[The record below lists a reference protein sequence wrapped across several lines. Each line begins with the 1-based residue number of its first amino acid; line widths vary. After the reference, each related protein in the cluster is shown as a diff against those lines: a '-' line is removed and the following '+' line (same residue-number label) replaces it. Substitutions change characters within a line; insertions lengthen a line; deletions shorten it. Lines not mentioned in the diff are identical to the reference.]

1 MPTFQKIPLS
11 FRFRRVSICIGRII
25 IASCASSALHRRLR
39 CRPFSKL
46 ASVVSCRFSSLS
58 VLSPTALARARG
70 IVRNPVFKV
79 CVKLSLIG
87 LRFDVRSYFNIGRPP
102 VKFRRNRSP
111 SGTRTVDRS
120 GTVFG
125 LPSDVCRCFK
135 IRCRAARSPSR
146 LRISPLHG
154 RVPIPAFGIVRI
166 RPRGW
171 IRNAIPV
178 NRAPLFSINTPSS

>member
-1 MPTFQKIPLS
+1 MPVLVVVRSEPDRTRTRP
-11 FRFRRVSICIGRII
+11 R
-25 IASCASSALHRRLR
+25 HR
-39 CRPFSKL
+39 
-46 ASVVSCRFSSLS
+46 
-58 VLSPTALARARG
+58 
-70 IVRNPVFKV
+70 RNPVFKV
-79 CVKLSLIG
+79 RLKLSLIG

-102 VKFRRNRSP
+102 VEFRRDRSP

-146 LRISPLHG
+146 LRISTQHG
-154 RVPIPAFGIVRI
+154 HLARPAFGIVRI

-171 IRNAIPV
+171 IRNEIPV
-178 NRAPLFSINTPSS
+178 NLAPLSLYIAPQIIFLDNLLPALLKFHA